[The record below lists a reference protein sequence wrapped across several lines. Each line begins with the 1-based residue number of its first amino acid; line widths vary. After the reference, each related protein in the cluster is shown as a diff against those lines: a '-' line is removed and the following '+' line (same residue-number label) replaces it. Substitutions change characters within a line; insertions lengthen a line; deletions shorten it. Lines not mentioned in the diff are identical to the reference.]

1 MASSDFK
8 ASEAQPDLEKQPLL
22 GDKSQEQNTFGS
34 VEESGSQNTSEGED
48 HYEDVDHD
56 EWDSTHYD
64 ISLMTSWRVF
74 AIMKGAV
81 FYNPTL
87 WRCMMFATI
96 LAVCVAAGTH
106 LSVNSARI
114 NPATIQKM
122 GTFLNVFVG
131 LLLGFFLSSS
141 MNRWYGCVNAFL
153 QLLDAVRSMHMQ
165 MIALGVD
172 HEHCEKLTRYGI
184 LSAWLLHLSLN
195 SSSQKSGNDKK
206 LKPESSQLAK
216 TWAIVEKVRPHL
228 VKPEEKKLL
237 LHQTEC
243 YALLWTWVASLI
255 GRMSQDGKIPPMA
268 SPTYGRIIEIV
279 ENAYGSI
286 RDVRV
291 LHLIKAPFIYVHTLA
306 ILVHL
311 NHILNATSFG
321 LLMGITTQ
329 VFMGKA
335 ENKLIDVPHL
345 VGSLF
350 MQFCMSFVAPF
361 LYLAL
366 LDVCVSVSQPFTY
379 QEAKIPALRFIHNLE
394 EDIANATVMADNTK
408 WEKPRFK
415 K

>member
-1 MASSDFK
+1 
-8 ASEAQPDLEKQPLL
+8 
-22 GDKSQEQNTFGS
+22 
-34 VEESGSQNTSEGED
+34 
-48 HYEDVDHD
+48 
-56 EWDSTHYD
+56 
-64 ISLMTSWRVF
+64 
-74 AIMKGAV
+74 
-81 FYNPTL
+81 
-87 WRCMMFATI
+87 
-96 LAVCVAAGTH
+96 
-106 LSVNSARI
+106 
-114 NPATIQKM
+114 M

-141 MNRWYGCVNAFL
+141 MNRWYGCVNAFM
-153 QLLDAVRSMHMQ
+153 QLLDAVRSMQMQ

-172 HEHCEKLTRYGI
+172 REHCEKLSRYGI

-195 SSSQKSGNDKK
+195 NSSQKSGSDKK
-206 LKPESSQLAK
+206 LASESSQLAK
-216 TWAIVEKVRPHL
+216 TWAILEKVRPRL

-237 LHQTEC
+237 LHQKEC
-243 YALLWTWVASLI
+243 YALVWTWVASLV
-255 GRMSQDGKIPPMA
+255 GRMSQDGDIPPMA

-279 ENAYGSI
+279 EMAYGSI
-286 RDVRV
+286 RDVRT

-329 VFMGKA
+329 VLMGKA
-335 ENKLIDVPHL
+335 ENKLNDLPQL

-366 LDVCVSVSQPFTY
+366 LDVCVCISQPFSY
-379 QEAKIPALRFIHNLE
+379 HDSKIPAFQFIHKLE
-394 EDIANATVMADNTK
+394 EDVANATVMADNTK

>member
-1 MASSDFK
+1 
-8 ASEAQPDLEKQPLL
+8 LEKQPLL
-22 GDKSQEQNTFGS
+22 SDKNQQQKTYGS
-34 VEESGSQNTSEGED
+34 IEESGSQNSSEGED
-48 HYEDVDHD
+48 HYEDADHD

-74 AIMKGAV
+74 AMMKGAV

-87 WRCMMFATI
+87 WRCMTFATI
-96 LAVCVAAGTH
+96 LAGSVAAATH
-106 LSVNSARI
+106 LSVNSVWM
-114 NPATIQKM
+114 NPAKIQKM

-141 MNRWYGCVNAFL
+141 MNRWYDCVNAFL
-153 QLLDAVRSMHMQ
+153 QLLDAVRNMHMQ

-172 HEHCEKLTRYGI
+172 RERCEELSRYGI
-184 LSAWLLHLSLN
+184 LSVWLLHLSLN
-195 SSSQKSGNDKK
+195 NSSEQSGSDKK
-206 LKPESSQLAK
+206 LKSESSQLAK

-228 VKPEEKKLL
+228 VEPEEKKLL
-237 LHQTEC
+237 LHQKEC
-243 YALLWTWVASLI
+243 YALLWTWVSSLI
-255 GRMSQDGKIPPMA
+255 GRMSQDGEIPPMA

-279 ENAYGSI
+279 EMAYGSI

-291 LHLIKAPFIYVHTLA
+291 LHLVKAPFIYVHTLA

-321 LLMGITTQ
+321 LVMGITTQ
-329 VFMGKA
+329 VLIGKA
-335 ENKLIDVPHL
+335 ENKLSDLPQL
-345 VGSLF
+345 LGSLF

-366 LDVCVSVSQPFTY
+366 LNVCVCISQPFTY
-379 QEAKIPALRFIHNLE
+379 QDAKIPALRFIHNLE
-394 EDIANATVMADNTK
+394 EDIGNATVMADNTK
-408 WEKPRFK
+408 WQKPRFK